1 MKGRERND
9 FGPMAFLRLD
19 YLYGASMYPWPVDDV
34 MNEALEIAMN
44 YLSRTDQAGKFMAVQ
59 NVAVEAIISAWQG
72 GVRHKI
78 RLANCAIRVVETR
91 VAEPA
96 QVPSVYPRVM

>member
-1 MKGRERND
+1 
-9 FGPMAFLRLD
+9 MAFLDLD

-44 YLSRTDQAGKFMAVQ
+44 YLSRTDQAVKFLAVQ
-59 NVAVEAIISAWQG
+59 NLAVEAIIAAWRG

-78 RLANCAIRVVETR
+78 KLANCAIRAVETSA
-91 VAEPA
+91 AEPA
-96 QVPSVYPRVM
+96 QVPTVYPRVVPELHEA